1 MEIVISNPDRAEQ
14 VLREIDEVLA
24 WKKDLES
31 TVEKKMMALANNL
44 LEAYQNRYWTHRG
57 FQDESQYIEAIFPR
71 SRSLYYDLIRI
82 AKNLNHYDHELLEDI
97 GVFNCRE
104 LCKVQKRFGM
114 VPETLLLDAKCDDQE
129 TFKAKVKSAVGGDCD
144 AKRDPREEVLF
155 VTLSFVGDQIYDF
168 NEAVRIAQ
176 MEAGTD
182 KQTEAVCVLARDFL
196 SGYRDDGKG
205 RVQGR
210 NAFLVSLIG
219 RLHEQIDVSQE
230 GIYDKL
236 ITQLA
241 TWVEKGRDRAGTPV
255 EGEEDQALEG

>member
-1 MEIVISNPDRAEQ
+1 MELIITNPDRAEQ
-14 VLREIDEVLA
+14 VLKEIDSILA
-24 WKKDLES
+24 WKKDLEAK
-31 TVEKKMMALANNL
+31 VEENMMVLANHL
-44 LEAYQNRYWTHRG
+44 LEAYQNAYWIQRG
-57 FQDESQYIEAIFPR
+57 YQDESQYIEATFPK

-82 AKNLNHYDHELLEDI
+82 AKTLNHYDHKKLCEI
-97 GVFNCRE
+97 GVFKCRE
-104 LCKVQKRFGM
+104 LCKVQKRFGV
-114 VPETLLLDAKCDDQE
+114 VPETYLLDAKSDDQE

-144 AKRDPREEVLF
+144 TKRNPTEEVLF

-182 KQTEAVCVLARDFL
+182 KQTEAVCVMARDFL

-210 NAFLVSLIG
+210 NAFLVALIG
-219 RLHEQIDVSQE
+219 RLYEQIDISQK
-230 GIYDKL
+230 GIYDRM

-241 TWVEKGRDRAGTPV
+241 TWVEKGRDRAGSPM
-255 EGEEDQALEG
+255 EEEEAETF